1 MVEIPESLLRRS
13 AEAKAKALGVPVEQV
28 LAEMKGEGPPVEVSL
43 ADAKDNAVADATAAA
58 ATAADAEDVSS
69 AEDASSAEEVAAAD
83 ATAADGDGATDDP
96 AAPDTEEVEL
106 GEDAP
111 EPVEETPE
119 EGEAD
124 APTPEVEADM
134 DQDVAPEE
142 PKEAVSSAPADD
154 ASSADDASAAEEV
167 AVADATAPDEVPA
180 ESPAAMVAEAGSVAV
195 AEAEASSA
203 DTEAEEDADAI
214 ATDDEPIPAV
224 DIEDPGAPSGN
235 GASGN
240 GKVAS
245 VVSPRPTV
253 PPAGLPDGVRTQR
266 LLTVVK
272 ARAIQNV
279 KAEPTDKVNTWPHL
293 MLMEFGAILAITGF
307 LIILAVIIHSPLL
320 EPANFNATPNPSKA
334 PWYFLGL
341 QELLSYFD
349 PQIAGVT
356 VPTIVGLIGFMMV
369 PYVDKNPSTRP
380 TDRKFAIL
388 LYSIFLAGAA
398 TLTIIGVLFRGQG
411 FNFSYPWE
419 DGVFFDD
426 LKDWVH
432 FE

>member
-28 LAEMKGEGPPVEVSL
+28 LAEMKGEGLPVEVPQK
-43 ADAKDNAVADATAAA
+43 AP
-58 ATAADAEDVSS
+58 
-69 AEDASSAEEVAAAD
+69 EERREE
-83 ATAADGDGATDDP
+83 GDSGGATP
-96 AAPDTEEVEL
+96 PEE
-106 GEDAP
+106 AP
-111 EPVEETPE
+111 EPVEEVPSEGTE
-119 EGEAD
+119 EGE
-124 APTPEVEADM
+124 TPEVEADVE
-134 DQDVAPEE
+134 QDVAPEE
-142 PKEAVSSAPADD
+142 PKEAVSAP
-154 ASSADDASAAEEV
+154 E
-167 AVADATAPDEVPA
+167 
-180 ESPAAMVAEAGSVAV
+180 ESPAAMVAEAGAVAV
-195 AEAEASSA
+195 AEVDTKEAEGS
-203 DTEAEEDADAI
+203 AEEDQ
-214 ATDDEPIPAV
+214 DEGPAV
-224 DIEDPGAPSGN
+224 DVEDREEGPSTDGT
-235 GASGN
+235 GN

-245 VVSPRPTV
+245 VVSSRPSV
-253 PPAGLPDGVRTQR
+253 PPAGLPEGVRTQR

-279 KAEPTDKVNTWPHL
+279 RAEPTDKVNTWPHL
-293 MLMEFGAILAITGF
+293 MLMEFGALLAITG
-307 LIILAVIIHSPLL
+307 LLVIMAVVIHSPLL

-356 VPTIVGLIGFMMV
+356 VPTIVGLIGFWIV

-380 TDRKFAIL
+380 TDRKFAIM
-388 LYSIFLAGAA
+388 LYSIFLAGSA

-411 FNFSYPWE
+411 FNFAYPWE

-426 LKDWVH
+426 LKDWVQ

>member
-28 LAEMKGEGPPVEVSL
+28 LAEMKGEGPPVE
-43 ADAKDNAVADATAAA
+43 APQP
-58 ATAADAEDVSS
+58 
-69 AEDASSAEEVAAAD
+69 
-83 ATAADGDGATDDP
+83 DP
-96 AAPDTEEVEL
+96 AAPKTDEVPVEATDSPEDI
-106 GEDAP
+106 GEDVGAP
-111 EPVEETPE
+111 EPVEEVPSE
-119 EGEAD
+119 ENAEAE
-124 APTPEVEADM
+124 PVEVSSDM
-134 DQDVAPEE
+134 TQDVPPAE
-142 PKEAVSSAPADD
+142 PKEAPAAP
-154 ASSADDASAAEEV
+154 E
-167 AVADATAPDEVPA
+167 

-195 AEAEASSA
+195 AEATIQE
-203 DTEAEEDADAI
+203 TEDSEPATEE
-214 ATDDEPIPAV
+214 PPPA
-224 DIEDPGAPSGN
+224 AGN
-235 GASGN
+235 GNGSGGGN
-240 GKVAS
+240 GTVAS
-245 VVSPRPTV
+245 VVSARPVV
-253 PPAGLPDGVRTQR
+253 PPAGLPEGVRTQR

-272 ARAIQNV
+272 SRAIQNV

-293 MLMEFGAILAITGF
+293 MLMEFGALLAITG
-307 LIILAVIIHSPLL
+307 LLVIMSVIIHSPLL

-356 VPTIVGLIGFMMV
+356 VPTIVGLVGFMAI

-388 LYSIFLAGAA
+388 LYSIFLAGSA

-411 FNFSYPWE
+411 FNFTYPWV

>member
-28 LAEMKGEGPPVEVSL
+28 LAEMKGEGPPVEVPQKAPEKRPEEGDSGG
-43 ADAKDNAVADATAAA
+43 
-58 ATAADAEDVSS
+58 VSP
-69 AEDASSAEEVAAAD
+69 AEE
-83 ATAADGDGATDDP
+83 T
-96 AAPDTEEVEL
+96 
-106 GEDAP
+106 P
-111 EPVEETPE
+111 EPVEEVPSVDTAQDE
-119 EGEAD
+119 
-124 APTPEVEADM
+124 TPEVETDL
-134 DQDVAPEE
+134 DQDVPPAE
-142 PKEAVSSAPADD
+142 PKEDELATDGASGATAAPAG
-154 ASSADDASAAEEV
+154 A
-167 AVADATAPDEVPA
+167 
-180 ESPAAMVAEAGSVAV
+180 VAV
-195 AEAEASSA
+195 AEVKTEEEEAVATEEVTTEEEPEKAASVAAEAP
-203 DTEAEEDADAI
+203 E
-214 ATDDEPIPAV
+214 
-224 DIEDPGAPSGN
+224 APSTD
-235 GASGN
+235 GAGN

-245 VVSPRPTV
+245 VVSPRPAV
-253 PPAGLPDGVRTQR
+253 PPTGLPEGVRTQR

-279 KAEPTDKVNTWPHL
+279 RAEPTDKVNTWPHL
-293 MLMEFGAILAITGF
+293 MLMEFGALLAITG
-307 LIILAVIIHSPLL
+307 LLVIMAVVIHSPLL

-356 VPTIVGLIGFMMV
+356 VPTIVGLIGFWII

-380 TDRKFAIL
+380 TDRKFAIM

-398 TLTIIGVLFRGQG
+398 TLTMFGVLFRGQG
-411 FNFSYPWE
+411 FNFAYPWE

-426 LKDWVH
+426 LKDWVQ

>member
-28 LAEMKGEGPPVEVSL
+28 LAEMKGEGPPVKVPEP
-43 ADAKDNAVADATAAA
+43 
-58 ATAADAEDVSS
+58 EP
-69 AEDASSAEEVAAAD
+69 E
-83 ATAADGDGATDDP
+83 P
-96 AAPDTEEVEL
+96 AAPETDEVAL
-106 GEDAP
+106 DEDAP
-111 EPVEETPE
+111 KPVDEVPSEEDA
-119 EGEAD
+119 EAE
-124 APTPEVEADM
+124 TPEVESDM

-142 PKEAVSSAPADD
+142 PKEAEPGP
-154 ASSADDASAAEEV
+154 E
-167 AVADATAPDEVPA
+167 
-180 ESPAAMVAEAGSVAV
+180 ESPAAMVAEAGAVAV
-195 AEAEASSA
+195 AEVE
-203 DTEAEEDADAI
+203 TEEAEDAEEAAEEEPDEIPVVDVEDLEGPS
-214 ATDDEPIPAV
+214 TD
-224 DIEDPGAPSGN
+224 GT
-235 GASGN
+235 GN
-240 GKVAS
+240 GKVAA
-245 VVSPRPTV
+245 VVSPRPSV
-253 PPAGLPDGVRTQR
+253 PPAGLPEGVRTQR

-279 KAEPTDKVNTWPHL
+279 RAEPTDKVNTWPHL
-293 MLMEFGAILAITGF
+293 MLMEFGALLAITG
-307 LIILAVIIHSPLL
+307 LLVIMSVVIHSPLL

-356 VPTIVGLIGFMMV
+356 VPTIVGLIGFMIV

-380 TDRKFAIL
+380 TDRKFAIM
-388 LYSIFLAGAA
+388 LYSIFLAGSA

-411 FNFSYPWE
+411 FNFAYPWE

-426 LKDWVH
+426 LRDWVH